1 MCKDVSVA
9 EETSTTSSQVCSNM
23 RLNMNEIVSKEFGK
37 FSFPRDSYIYEL
49 DKVSE
54 ESSGIAPKIS
64 LTSLIYSF
72 TVTH

>member
-37 FSFPRDSYIYEL
+37 FSFPRDSYIYVL
-49 DKVSE
+49 NKVSIDT
-54 ESSGIAPKIS
+54 SKMS
-64 LTSLIYSF
+64 LASPVYSF
-72 TVTH
+72 TVTR